1 MMNAVVTGAAY
12 GEEEGRIGEARLP
25 STPAMMDVARG
36 RVIAHFALRIHSQIF
51 FAND

>member
-12 GEEEGRIGEARLP
+12 GEEEGHVGKARLP

-36 RVIAHFALRIHSQIF
+36 RVIADFALLMCGQIF